1 MDFELKSLSVAQA
14 AQSAVD
20 ALIVLV
26 PDDIKTVK
34 GDDPLAEL
42 IRDVSRRG
50 IWKRVRASRCSSTV
64 RRVSKRQDWCWY
76 GLATVLLPPC
86 ARP

>member
-34 GDDPLAEL
+34 GMT
-42 IRDVSRRG
+42 RWQS
-50 IWKRVRASRCSSTV
+50 
-64 RRVSKRQDWCWY
+64 
-76 GLATVLLPPC
+76 
-86 ARP
+86 